1 VQAKA
6 AEMLGDINIVSGNA
20 GMDQTVAI
28 QGRITVSNSGEMRTA
43 LANALR
49 TKPASVSLDLSR
61 VSYLDTSGL
70 ATLIE
75 AVRIARNQGTRLI
88 LGGMHDQPRYFFEI
102 THLDRLFEIAGQEAG
117 T

>member
-1 VQAKA
+1 MSA
-6 AEMLGDINIVSGNA
+6 GIDIVSG
-20 GMDQTVAI
+20 GTEMDKSVAV

-43 LANALR
+43 LADALR
-49 TKPASVSLDLSR
+49 TKPASVSLDLSG

-75 AVRIARNQGTRLI
+75 AVRIARNQNTRLI
-88 LGGMHDQPRYFFEI
+88 LSGMHDQPRYFFEI

>member
-1 VQAKA
+1 
-6 AEMLGDINIVSGNA
+6 
-20 GMDQTVAI
+20 MDRTVAV
-28 QGRITVSNSGEMRTA
+28 QGRITVANSGEMRTT

-49 TKPASVSLDLSR
+49 TKPTAVSLDLSG

-88 LGGMHDQPRYFFEI
+88 LSGMHDQPRYFFEI
-102 THLDRLFEIAGQEAG
+102 TRLDRLFEIAGQEAG
-117 T
+117 R

>member
-1 VQAKA
+1 MSG
-6 AEMLGDINIVSGNA
+6 EINIVGGDA
-20 GMDQTVAI
+20 GMDQTVAFR
-28 QGRITVSNSGEMRTA
+28 GRITVSNSGDMRTA

-49 TKPASVSLDLSR
+49 AKPAALSLDLSG

-88 LGGMHDQPRYFFEI
+88 ISGMHDQPRYFFEI

-117 T
+117 I

>member
-1 VQAKA
+1 MSG
-6 AEMLGDINIVSGNA
+6 EINVVSGA
-20 GMDQTVAI
+20 AQMDKSVAV

-49 TKPASVSLDLSR
+49 AKPASVSLDLSG

-88 LGGMHDQPRYFFEI
+88 LRGMHDQPRYFFEI
-102 THLDRLFEIAGQEAG
+102 THLDRLFDIAGQEAG

>member
-1 VQAKA
+1 MSS
-6 AEMLGDINIVSGNA
+6 EINIVGGDA
-20 GMDQTVAI
+20 GRDQTVAV
-28 QGRITVSNSGEMRTA
+28 QGRITVSNSGEMRAA

-49 TKPASVSLDLSR
+49 TKPASVSLDLSG
-61 VSYLDTSGL
+61 VSFLDTSGL

-88 LGGMHDQPRYFFEI
+88 LSGMHDQPRYFFAI
-102 THLDRLFEIAGQEAG
+102 THLDRLFDIAGQEAR

>member
-1 VQAKA
+1 MSG
-6 AEMLGDINIVSGNA
+6 EINIVGGDA
-20 GMDQTVAI
+20 GMGQAVAV

-43 LANALR
+43 LANTLR
-49 TKPASVSLDLSR
+49 TKPTSVSLDLSG

-75 AVRIARNQGTRLI
+75 AGRIARNQGTRLI
-88 LGGMHDQPRYFFEI
+88 LSGMHDQPRYFLEI

-117 T
+117 R